1 MRIKLEKKAEE
12 YKPVK
17 ENELELIEHLLNQNF
32 YRSYS
37 ITGSTI
43 KVDGRTCRVISFEIV
58 EENWRSTSFN
68 NEEDVF
74 FKCGKGGQI
83 HIVKD
88 KCGFKNYVAV
98 PFDATDKDMLGIFHA
113 PNFVSFERKHTVAP
127 SLKKWG
133 LKTTTKSF
141 TLRYEDILIFDGDG
155 KIVDYLMN
163 GRDKKYETLL
173 ACNDYM
179 VERDD

>member
-1 MRIKLEKKAEE
+1 MIIKCKKRAEG

-17 ENELELIEHLLNQNF
+17 GNELELIEHLLNQNF
-32 YRSYS
+32 YKSYS
-37 ITGSTI
+37 ITGSRI
-43 KVDGRTCRVISFEIV
+43 KADGRICRVISFEIV
-58 EENWRSTSFN
+58 EENWGSTSFN

-74 FKCGKGGQI
+74 FKCGKDGQI

-88 KCGFKNYVAV
+88 KYNFKNYVAV

-113 PNFVSFERKHTVAP
+113 SNFVSFERKHTGAP

-133 LKTTTKSF
+133 LSTTTKSF
-141 TLRYEDILIFDGDG
+141 IVRYGDILIFDTDG
-155 KIVDYLMN
+155 EIVDYLMN
-163 GRDKKYETLL
+163 GQNKPYEILL
-173 ACNDYM
+173 ACNDYI